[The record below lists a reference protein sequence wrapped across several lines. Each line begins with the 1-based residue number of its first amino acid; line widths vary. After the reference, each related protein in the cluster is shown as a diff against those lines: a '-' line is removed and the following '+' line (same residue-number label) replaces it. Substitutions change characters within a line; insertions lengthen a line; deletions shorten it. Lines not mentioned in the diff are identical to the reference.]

1 MRNDLTTKEK
11 RKKIK
16 LATTAFIKKHK
27 LENNDNVKIGIMS
40 EDDSIGNIKQFETG
54 NVAVDILTGG
64 FFQGMVNVIYGNQS
78 VGKSTFV
85 RDMVRHTQKKYEAF
99 HLYMN
104 QEKTMD
110 RKYWQDNGVNMDM
123 LSVGEFETVEQSLD
137 MCNKAAT
144 GELPFDILE
153 IDTLQ
158 ALSPDSEIHKGK
170 DTKSVE
176 ANTIAQIPRLYSQF
190 LRMYTSLN
198 TGLSLVLVSQVRT
211 AGIGG
216 GGMPFDGMTGG
227 NAIGHYCNLI
237 VKMTRSESTAQWP
250 YSVTALP
257 PHSYV
262 VLYKID
268 KIKGAS
274 RYRGLKIKGY
284 FYKGKFDRRFNIIA
298 IGKDL
303 EVHDGKSFSYPN
315 PSNSDELL
323 TYTCRGLNEM
333 INGVKT
339 LPDEAV
345 DYMETLLEPA
355 FLKLANEEMDTLIE
369 PDIELDEIDLSIIE
383 EN

>member
-27 LENNDNVKIGIMS
+27 HENNDNVKIGIMS